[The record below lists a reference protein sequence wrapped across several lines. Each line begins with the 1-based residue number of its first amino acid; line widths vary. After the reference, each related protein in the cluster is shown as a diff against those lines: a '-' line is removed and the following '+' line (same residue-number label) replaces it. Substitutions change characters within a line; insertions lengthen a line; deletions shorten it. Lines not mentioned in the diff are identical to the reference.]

1 MKIISGGWF
10 HPSPASRL
18 CTWLDSSRSGCL
30 DRLVSSIDIE
40 VPSVAQIHR
49 AAIEK
54 AALRLAAGEKPR
66 RAFAGLPMGGLS
78 ESERS
83 ELMLATTLRARE
95 LIARN
100 HRRNRTLGIIWT
112 VCGLIPL
119 VFFSFNWFRHGHWSL
134 VLLIIGLPAL
144 VKGFRVLRLK
154 PTQQPDLD

>member
-1 MKIISGGWF
+1 MS
-10 HPSPASRL
+10 A
-18 CTWLDSSRSGCL
+18 
-30 DRLVSSIDIE
+30 IE
-40 VPSVAQIHR
+40 IEAPSVAQVHR

-54 AALRLAAGEKPR
+54 VALRLAAGDLPR
-66 RAFAGLPMGGLS
+66 RAFAGLPLGGLN

-83 ELMLATTLRARE
+83 ELKLATTLRARE

-100 HRRNRTLGIIWT
+100 HRRNRTLGIVWT

-119 VFFSFNWFRHGHWSL
+119 VFFTLNWFRHGHWSL

-144 VKGFRVLRLK
+144 VKGYRVLRLR